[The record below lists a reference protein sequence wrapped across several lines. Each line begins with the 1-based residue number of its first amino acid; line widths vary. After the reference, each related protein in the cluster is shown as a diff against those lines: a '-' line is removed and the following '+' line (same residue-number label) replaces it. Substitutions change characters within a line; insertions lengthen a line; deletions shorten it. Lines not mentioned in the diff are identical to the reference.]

1 MTTGWPA
8 NMPVTQIRIAR
19 STDKLDEVVQFYSQG
34 IGLKILGSF
43 HDHDGYSGCILGLP
57 GRELHLEFTHHAE
70 GSPCPAP
77 SRDNLLVLY
86 LPDRAAIA
94 SVVNQ
99 LREGG
104 HEPVPPENPYWA
116 EKGVTFED
124 PDGWRVVLMNMP
136 GFEVG

>member
-8 NMPVTQIRIAR
+8 DMPVAQIRIPR
-19 STDKLDEVVQFYSQG
+19 PTDKLDEVVQFHSEG

-43 HDHDGYSGCILGLP
+43 HEHDGYSGYILGLP
-57 GRELHLEFTHHAE
+57 GREMHLEFTHHAK
-70 GSPCPAP
+70 GSSCPAP

-86 LPDRAAIA
+86 VPDRAAILRM
-94 SVVNQ
+94 VNH

-104 HEPVPPENPYWA
+104 HEPVPSENLYWA

-124 PDGWRVVLMNMP
+124 PDGWRVVFMNMP
-136 GFEVG
+136 GFEVR